1 MLGRNADIDYILK
14 SGIQPDFLF
23 RTEDNTVSVEMKID
37 SKCSA
42 EQVLKYAL
50 VALAVEIDGGG
61 RRMQH
66 SLIVMGK
73 SDFNRVWKERYS
85 SPEELRIVLESQMQM
100 FLAKRPTCFR
110 EEEVRF
116 FDIVKSLSI
125 GFVSYRN
132 FAGLLSA
139 EKERLDSSEESEA
152 YRNLLN
158 GMISELEEREL
169 I

>member
-1 MLGRNADIDYILK
+1 
-14 SGIQPDFLF
+14 
-23 RTEDNTVSVEMKID
+23 
-37 SKCSA
+37 
-42 EQVLKYAL
+42 
-50 VALAVEIDGGG
+50 
-61 RRMQH
+61 
-66 SLIVMGK
+66 
-73 SDFNRVWKERYS
+73 
-85 SPEELRIVLESQMQM
+85 MQM